1 MADYTNKHVVAAI
14 LTQAYASTVPGFGQL
29 FAGGQQPVPDERNL
43 ERLGHVYAG
52 FISKL
57 DIYTR
62 WGKKKDG
69 K

>member
-14 LTQAYASTVPGFGQL
+14 LTQAYASTVPGFDQG
-29 FAGGQQPVPDERNL
+29 FSGGQRLVPDERNF

-57 DIYTR
+57 DIYTH
-62 WGKKKDG
+62 WGEKKEG